1 MKQIKDEIEK
11 VFFNSFNETC
21 KFLKIDND
29 VAFLEDSFTGIVRT
43 RTTAELCSAM
53 IKLQK
58 LNKKNCKDEIKK
70 IVNWLI
76 IKQNKD
82 GSWNETHV
90 NYDNPSSVFTAIC
103 GLTLFEAY
111 KENLDIQIP
120 KKVLDDAANF
130 LIKQEIKDGHFKKSE
145 HYHADVLNADAMV
158 STFLINYGINQDN
171 QEYIESAKRGLKNII
186 SQQKDDGEFP
196 YGSKIA
202 QYPYKHHLDVPCIH
216 YQTVTLYYLD
226 KCSDK
231 IPDNELKNSIYNG
244 IKWLQNNQ
252 KETGEFDWRKSGL
265 NFALYLT
272 ATYGFAVY
280 LYSKYSPSTNKLL
293 ICNTVQILNNQYEK
307 GILLRWEKS
316 SIVKMIQGILF
327 SVKGG
332 SIGGYP
338 VNFKIL
344 RTLHRI
350 HREIARL
357 KENEKMIPSKITKVK
372 TGYSAILSTVES
384 STNYP
389 DLYMTTQALDAM
401 ASIFEMDEK
410 R

>member
-1 MKQIKDEIEK
+1 MEQIRDKIEDI
-11 VFFNSFNETC
+11 FFNSFNETY
-21 KFLKIDND
+21 KFLKVDNEN
-29 VAFLEDSFTGIVRT
+29 AFLEDSFTGIVRT

-90 NYDNPSSVFTAIC
+90 NYNNPSSVFTAIC
-103 GLTLFEAY
+103 GLTLLEAY
-111 KENLDIQIP
+111 GENLDIEIP
-120 KKVLDDAANF
+120 KKVLDNAANF
-130 LIKQEIKDGHFKKSE
+130 LIKQEIKDGHFRKSE
-145 HYHADVLNADAMV
+145 HYHADVLNADAMI
-158 STFLINYGINQDN
+158 SAFLIKYGTKQNN
-171 QEYIESAKRGLKNII
+171 QEYLKAAKRGIKNII
-186 SQQKDDGEFP
+186 SQQKNNGEFP

-226 KCSDK
+226 KCSK
-231 IPDNELKNSIYNG
+231 EIPDNGLKNSICNG

-252 KETGEFDWRKSGL
+252 KETGEFDWRESGL

-272 ATYGFAVY
+272 ATYGFVVY
-280 LYSKYSPSTNKLL
+280 LYSKYSFSSNKSR
-293 ICNTVQILNNQYEK
+293 ILNTIRILNQQYEK
-307 GILLRWEKS
+307 GILLRWERS

-332 SIGGYP
+332 SIGNYP
-338 VNFKIL
+338 INFKIL

-350 HREIARL
+350 HREISRL
-357 KENEKMIPSKITKVK
+357 KESKKMVPSKITRIK

-401 ASIFEMDEK
+401 ASIFEIEEVP
-410 R
+410 